1 MHRLLRYFICSDKG
15 AVTADYVVLAAL
27 AVVLGVGVSGTIV
40 TSSSDL
46 ARRIA
51 DTVSAPVST
60 AETGSGGSSGGGGA
74 WAPMPD
80 APPEDAGAEDAEEH
94 GGSGGPGRGNA
105 EDGPGQGQAGDT
117 PAGDNAANAPGQ
129 GPDGAGPPGQDGDGP
144 PGHDPASEEPQP
156 EPPGSGSGNAEEEA
170 ALPIVPDFV
179 FPDAHVGFY
188 WGNRVVSDWMDFSLN
203 GATAFRL
210 EGEGNPTAQAVNGQ
224 QLSEGRIL
232 WGTNIHVDT
241 PPPGES
247 YTVFLFLGDEVGSFT
262 VSRAAAP

>member
-1 MHRLLRYFICSDKG
+1 MRRLLKRIIVSDKG
-15 AVTADYVVLAAL
+15 AVTVDYVVLAAL
-27 AVVLGVGVSGTIV
+27 ALVLGIGVSGTLV

-46 ARRIA
+46 AQRIA
-51 DTVSAPVST
+51 DTISDPVPV
-60 AETGSGGSSGGGGA
+60 AETGSGGPSGGLGP
-74 WAPMPD
+74 WEPLPD
-80 APPEDAGAEDAEEH
+80 APPEEVDAQDPEEP
-94 GGSGGPGRGNA
+94 GENGGPGRGNA

-144 PGHDPASEEPQP
+144 PGHDPAPDEPQP
-156 EPPGSGSGNAEEEA
+156 VPPGSGSGSAEEEA
-170 ALPIVPDFV
+170 PLPIVPDFA

-188 WGNRVVSDWMDFSLN
+188 WGNRVVSAWMDFSLT
-203 GATAFRL
+203 GATNFHL
-210 EGEGNPTAQAVNGQ
+210 EGDGNPTAQAVNGQ
-224 QLSEGRIL
+224 QLPQGHIR